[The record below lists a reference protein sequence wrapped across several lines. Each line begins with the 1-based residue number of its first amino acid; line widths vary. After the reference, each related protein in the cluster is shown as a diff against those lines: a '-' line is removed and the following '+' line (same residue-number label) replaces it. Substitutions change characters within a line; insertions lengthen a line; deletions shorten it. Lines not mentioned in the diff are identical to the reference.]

1 MEIICP
7 VCKETHDKPI
17 GSINRALKVG
27 LRIYCSRK
35 CSGLARRNNKT
46 KEQKILEKAAYDS
59 EYRSKNAD
67 TLKVKKSEY
76 AKSQAGR
83 KSQRKQRA
91 KKKLSGYHNE
101 YCRRPEQREKE
112 RLRRHIRENKLGEKF
127 CIVCEKTKS
136 ILLFEHWSIRPDN
149 RSYLCKECE
158 SEHQKE
164 YGCKTK
170 NVVTAMVMRPY
181 TNLTREDIVKHPY
194 LVEANKFLILLKQL
208 TK

>member
-7 VCKETHDKPI
+7 QCKESTDKPT
-17 GSINRALKVG
+17 GSVMRAFKKNAP
-27 LRIYCSRK
+27 IYCSRL
-35 CSGLARRNNKT
+35 CSGLARRSNKT
-46 KEQKILEKAAYDS
+46 KEQKVIEKAIYDS
-59 EYRSKNAD
+59 EYRSKNAEK
-67 TLKVKKSEY
+67 LKASKADY
-76 AKSQAGR
+76 AKSEAGR
-83 KSQRKQRA
+83 QMQKRQRLKN
-91 KKKLSGYHNE
+91 KLSGYHNE

-112 RLRRHIRENKLGEKF
+112 RLRRHIRENKLGDKF

-136 ILLFEHWSIRPDN
+136 ILSFEHWSISPDN

-158 SEHQKE
+158 IEHQKE

-170 NVVTAMVMRPY
+170 NVITAMVMRPY

-208 TK
+208 TA